1 VSTEEQAVPFGNYQ
15 LEIYLKGLGGE
26 TPELP
31 IGYDDLEALA
41 RERLAPEA
49 FHYAAGGAGE
59 GRSIAANRRAFDAW
73 EIVPRML
80 GDVSV
85 RDLSTEIL
93 GTRFPAPL
101 MLGPVGVLSILHQ
114 EAELAVARAAART
127 GVPMCLSTAASSTM
141 EDVAAELGDTP
152 GWYQLYWPNDHE
164 LAESLVTR
172 AEGAGYGAIVV
183 TLDTRM
189 MPWRPR
195 DLNGAYL
202 PFLRGEGIANYTSD
216 PVFRSRLDAPPEE
229 DMQAAIGHWAQ
240 VFPNPTLGWDDLAKL
255 RGWTELP
262 VLVKGVLHPD
272 DARRAVDEGVD
283 GVIVS
288 NHGGR
293 QIDGSATSLG
303 QLPAVVDAVGH
314 DAAVLMDGG
323 VRTGADV
330 LKAVA
335 LGARAVLVA
344 RSYVWGLALGG
355 DAGVEATV
363 RNLLADTDL
372 TLAMAGLSS
381 VGQVRRDLVQPLA

>member
-1 VSTEEQAVPFGNYQ
+1 MSTEEQAVPFGNYQ
-15 LEIYLKGLGGE
+15 YEIYLKGLGGE
-26 TPELP
+26 TPALP
-31 IGYDDLEALA
+31 IDYDDLEALA
-41 RERLAPEA
+41 AERLSPEA

-59 GRSIAANRRAFDAW
+59 GRSMTANRRAFDAW
-73 EIVPRML
+73 QILPRML

-85 RDLSTEIL
+85 RELGTDIL
-93 GTRFPAPL
+93 GTRFPAPV

-114 EAELAVARAAART
+114 DAELAVARAAART

-141 EDVAAELGDTP
+141 EDVAGELGETP
-152 GWYQLYWPNDHE
+152 GWYQLYWPNDPE
-164 LAESLVTR
+164 LAESLVRR
-172 AEGAGYGAIVV
+172 ADAAGYRAIVV

-202 PFLRGEGIANYTSD
+202 PFLRGEGIANYLSD
-216 PVFRSRLDAPPEE
+216 PVFRARCDEPPEE
-229 DMQAAIGHWAQ
+229 NMQAAIGQWAQ
-240 VFPNPTLGWDDLAKL
+240 VFPNPTLSWEDLARL
-255 RGWTELP
+255 REWTDLP

-272 DARRAVDEGVD
+272 DARRAVEQGARGV
-283 GVIVS
+283 VVS

-293 QIDGSATSLG
+293 QIDGSATPLG
-303 QLPAVVDAVGH
+303 QLPAVVDAVG
-314 DAAVLMDGG
+314 DDTAVLLDGG
-323 VRTGADV
+323 VRTGSDV

-355 DAGVEATV
+355 DAGVEATM

-372 TLAMAGLSS
+372 TLAMSGLSS
-381 VGQVRRDLVQPLA
+381 IAQVDRDLLVSP